1 MMILALLGAGLL
13 ADCPPGCCEAGE
25 LSIARKM
32 ECCEMPTMTDRS
44 PASSEAAVTVRITP
58 HAVLLA
64 IDALPSGLALEPAEH
79 PHPGSTTAPPRAD
92 APLFLLNA
100 QFLI

>member
-1 MMILALLGAGLL
+1 MMLLALLGAGLL

-32 ECCEMPTMTDRS
+32 DCCETPSMTNRS
-44 PASSEAAVTVRITP
+44 PASSEPVLTVRIAP
-58 HAVLLA
+58 LVLLLA
-64 IDALPSGLALEPAEH
+64 FDALPSGLELDAPVRALASGTE
-79 PHPGSTTAPPRAD
+79 APPRTD

>member
-1 MMILALLGAGLL
+1 MMILALFGAGLL

-25 LSIARKM
+25 LTIARKM
-32 ECCEMPTMTDRS
+32 ECCETPTMSGRS
-44 PASSEAAVTVRITP
+44 PVSSEPAVAVRIAP
-58 HAVLLA
+58 HALLLA
-64 IDALPSGLALEPAEH
+64 FDALPAAAEFQQSVRPAFNE
-79 PHPGSTTAPPRAD
+79 TTAPPRRD